1 MNVIFL
7 SMLTPGEMQ
16 WLDFS
21 VFFGA
26 FVLVAIA
33 TLVWYFRFRNK
44 KSRRRKHRHHRRQ
57 IKPTLAQ
64 TSGLPPV
71 RHPENPP
78 GKIMPP
84 PQ

>member
-1 MNVIFL
+1 MNATFL
-7 SMLTPGEMQ
+7 SKLTPAEIQ

-21 VFFGA
+21 IFFGA
-26 FVLVAIA
+26 FAIVAIA

-44 KSRRRKHRHHRRQ
+44 KKRRRKHHRHHRQ

-64 TSGLPPV
+64 TGGLPPV
-71 RHPENPP
+71 RQPENPS
-78 GKIMPP
+78 GKILP

>member
-1 MNVIFL
+1 MNAIFL
-7 SMLTPGEMQ
+7 SMLTPAEMQ

-21 VFFGA
+21 IFFGA
-26 FVLVAIA
+26 FAIVAIA

-44 KSRRRKHRHHRRQ
+44 KKRRRKHHRDRRQ

-64 TSGLPPV
+64 TGGLPPV
-71 RHPENPP
+71 HKTGNSP
-78 GKIMPP
+78 GKNSP